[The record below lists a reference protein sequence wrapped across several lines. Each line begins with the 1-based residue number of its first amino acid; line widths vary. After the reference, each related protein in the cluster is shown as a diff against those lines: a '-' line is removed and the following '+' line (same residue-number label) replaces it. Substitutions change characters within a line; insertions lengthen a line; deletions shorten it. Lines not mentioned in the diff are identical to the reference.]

1 MSELHLADVIDYQ
14 RDIEPYPIVQIYSGV
29 GSGKNTFIEKLIL
42 GEVEGAPKGLKVLLI
57 TSRRAKVDETL
68 TYYDGEE
75 SLKIFCDRIG
85 LEGNLFVR
93 RWYAEEREEFRDNL
107 FVIRDKAG
115 VDHHIYQNSVIC
127 TNAVI
132 AAYHRYCYDPR
143 NEVTW
148 LWNKF
153 DLIVIDE
160 AHSLFTDATYQEA
173 PFHINEMIRRY
184 MSICSEAISD
194 PRKQMP
200 NCKHIILMTGT
211 PMLLKEYY
219 GAICPANVGM
229 NILDVRERCSNV
241 VPKKV
246 YFIENSAVKKTI
258 SDILRDGKRVI
269 YFSNHTQ
276 TPAEFCRKTDIPQD
290 KVAVSFSKDKR
301 RSALKKDH
309 PEAYADMLLTEKSLR
324 EDFKIPEQFGLFVTT
339 ERYKE
344 GVNVWD
350 PIDYMFVEAHS
361 SSDVIQMV
369 GRVRSGVEALY
380 IVVDAYQND
389 PAGKNDAIDRIVEET
404 MCRHGFDISFRRF
417 QEDETIKPEKY
428 NNVMDLL
435 SIQNFVRYA
444 PKLLEEESDE
454 MSQRD
459 ILIKYE
465 TQFNDR
471 MEEKFVYIRY
481 SYIGETFRI
490 YDLKME
496 GIDYKLQAE
505 EIWEEARKAGEL
517 VPLVSSWF
525 PGSEVLPYDEA
536 YYEAWDYWKQNG
548 LKCSTENERTEYSEE
563 EFNTHIRHLAE
574 LFGLNPN
581 RPKAVLKRFSH
592 YRYGRC
598 GEGNRK
604 RYFYDLDAQS
614 DSQSGS

>member
-160 AHSLFTDATYQEA
+160 AHSLFTDATYQAA
-173 PFHINEMIRRY
+173 PFYVNEMIQKY
-184 MSICSEAISD
+184 MSVCSKSPD
-194 PRKQMP
+194 DLP

-211 PMLLKEYY
+211 PMLLEKYY
-219 GAICPANVGM
+219 RAVCPANVGM
-229 NILDVRERCSNV
+229 NILDLRDKCHCV

-269 YFSNHTQ
+269 YFANHTQ

-290 KVAVSFSKDKR
+290 KVSVSFSKDKR

-309 PEAYADMLLTEKSLR
+309 PEAYADMLLTEQSLR
-324 EDFKIPEQFGLFVTT
+324 ENFSIPEQFSLFVTT

-344 GVNVWD
+344 GININD
-350 PIDYMFVEAHS
+350 KIDYLFVETHN
-361 SSDVIQMV
+361 SSDVIQMA
-369 GRVRSGVEALY
+369 GRVRSGVDALY
-380 IVVDAYQND
+380 IVVDAH
-389 PAGKNDAIDRIVEET
+389 PHESVGENDAIDRIVEET
-404 MCRHGFDISFRRF
+404 MCRRGFDISYRRF
-417 QEDETIKPEKY
+417 QEDDTIAPEKY
-428 NNVMDLL
+428 INIMELL
-435 SIQNFVRYA
+435 ATQNFVRYA
-444 PKLLEEESDE
+444 PKLLAEESAE
-454 MSQRD
+454 MSQHD
-459 ILIKYE
+459 IFMKYE
-465 TQFNDR
+465 AQFNDR
-471 MEEKFVYIRY
+471 MEEKFAYIRY
-481 SYIGETFRI
+481 SYVDESFKI
-490 YDLKME
+490 YDLKRY
-496 GIDYKLQAE
+496 GLDYQLKEE
-505 EIWEEARKAGEL
+505 EIWKRARERNAL
-517 VPLVSSWF
+517 VPLVKAWF
-525 PGSEVLPYDEA
+525 PGTEVMPYDEA
-536 YYEAWDYWKQNG
+536 YYAAWKYWNEKG
-548 LKCSTENERTEYSEE
+548 LKCSQKRGPKIGYSEK
-563 EFNTHIRHLAE
+563 EFSDHIKYWAD
-574 LFGLNPN
+574 LFGMNPD

-598 GEGNRK
+598 GTGNKK
-604 RYFYDLDAQS
+604 RYFYDLTEE
-614 DSQSGS
+614 